1 MEETFTA
8 ITIMPIKLIVSKIHD
23 LLLKHMK
30 ATKENTKVNWGKN
43 LFNMIKE
50 RRDSDFE
57 WFKDSHL

>member
-57 WFKDSHL
+57 